1 MSLFLMN
8 NYLTAMKNLL
18 TGFLIILC
26 IIPASFGQ
34 DFEIE
39 RVEPE
44 FWWAGFQQSE
54 LQLLVYGDN
63 IGSARVTLE
72 QSEGV
77 QFKQA
82 ISTDNPN
89 YLFVYLDLAEAEPGS
104 FTLRFE
110 QEGEEL
116 THEYTLRERQGSETR
131 HQGF

>member
-1 MSLFLMN
+1 MNLFPMN
-8 NYLTAMKNLL
+8 NYLPTMKKIL
-18 TGFLIILC
+18 TGFLIFLC
-26 IIPASFGQ
+26 TVSVTFGQ
-34 DFEIE
+34 NFEIE

-44 FWWAGFQQSE
+44 FWWAGFQESE
-54 LQLLVYGDN
+54 LQLLVYGEN

-72 QSEGV
+72 QSDGV